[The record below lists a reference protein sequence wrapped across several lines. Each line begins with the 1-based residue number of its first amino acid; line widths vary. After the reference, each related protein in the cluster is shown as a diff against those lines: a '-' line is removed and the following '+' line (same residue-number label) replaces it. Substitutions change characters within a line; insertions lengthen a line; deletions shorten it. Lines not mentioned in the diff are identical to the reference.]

1 MKYKRYFKYLF
12 IVFIVVMAGIV
23 YSMNDVNVDHK
34 DEFVI
39 SDTSYTSYVEESAD
53 KSGVLDE
60 TKDNTET
67 TFEKLYV
74 QICGEVVNPGVFSVS
89 AGTRVYQIVE
99 MAGGMT
105 QEADID
111 VVNQAET
118 VYDGQQIY
126 IPAQG
131 EEYSVSANGNVTET
145 NEGENIAGKI
155 NINIADRDSL
165 MTLPGIGS
173 SKAEAI
179 IAYRE
184 SNGSYN
190 TIEDIMNV
198 SGIKQA
204 AFDKIKDLICV

>member
-23 YSMNDVNVDHK
+23 YSINDINIDRK

-39 SDTSYTSYVEESAD
+39 SDTLYTSYMEESAD

-60 TKDNTET
+60 TKDNAET
-67 TFEKLYV
+67 TFEQLYV
-74 QICGEVVNPGVFSVS
+74 QICGEVANPGVFSVS